1 MPDDD
6 DEHDEDEDDDDA
18 GCVYTLYR
26 VKELTKEAAKRAN
39 SSVSPASHQAPRV
52 LQSFETAPDIVP
64 RQTLKQPR
72 TKPSLF
78 HPSNIQL
85 SSTPMKDVRART
97 AADTGGLLLD
107 GENDLPISG
116 HHLSSGSSTN
126 HDRRIDRISPIHDSS
141 GLEVDLAAEFDVD
154 SSGKEVKVVEDRWKP
169 AMNGANKSELE
180 LSGGKLQDD
189 GQDVD
194 VAEERDEALVS
205 GRRSPCSCRS
215 LNSSLVS
222 IPPPP
227 QPECG
232 GSFTS
237 SYTPLGG
244 FPSVP
249 RLPSS
254 GKDSQQLF
262 AQTKARMENARTNI
276 QHFLHTDKTRT
287 SDVSSGSHRTLI
299 HHEDRLV
306 NSLTAGAHDVSGGKP
321 ESSSVDKLFG
331 KVQLLTSSAES
342 ETVRLEKGMYPPD
355 DVVVMETASS
365 RCHNVSD
372 EHGQQ
377 TAVNCENSGR
387 SWAEI
392 LEHSSGSYHCSGQ
405 CVPAAVLP
413 DLSWN
418 EDSEVTSHTLD
429 LLKAKVAALKRR
441 QEQLERDHFIVIQT
455 DPEAHRTPPDTSTT
469 KQNDFLTSVSRPGN
483 SRSSS
488 SGVSMSERSDE
499 VAEGVKAGEN
509 SLQSTRNL
517 FRRTTSAARSLVVQ
531 FTDVVDNHKPATVE
545 ATSDEDVICQ
555 PSGSDCICDSHTTT
569 QNHHHLLHPP
579 HPLGSSSSNHL
590 QEEVKS
596 TASTGT
602 FDGSAGGVLETK
614 VDARTSF
621 VDSSG
626 RVVSSAHAPG
636 VTIAS
641 EPDNHHTC
649 VSHDSLLPTSLTLN
663 TRSAKQ
669 NMRPS
674 SVQPGS
680 NADFMMSTGNTRHT
694 MEVPG
699 VVSSTDVVSGCNGLS
714 RLPVPDG
721 CLKVS
726 DGSEAG
732 GMLVAHHSDS
742 SQQSMSLNNC
752 TKSSPVTVDDSSQS
766 ADCRSVES
774 VTACVNDN
782 AATPLQQSTCSTLPA
797 MDQYHSDVEHFVGV
811 SSTSVTLPAAA
822 HSRDMIQRPSARQL
836 SQSVEQV
843 FTYLL
848 LTRLFIRST
857 L

>member
-6 DEHDEDEDDDDA
+6 DEHDDDEDDDGGA
-18 GCVYTLYR
+18 GCICTLYR

-126 HDRRIDRISPIHDSS
+126 HDRRIDRISPIHDLS
-141 GLEVDLAAEFDVD
+141 GLEVDSAAEFDVD
-154 SSGKEVKVVEDRWKP
+154 SSGKEVKVAEDQWKP

-189 GQDVD
+189 GQDAD
-194 VAEERDEALVS
+194 VGEERDEAVVS

-227 QPECG
+227 QPECN

-237 SYTPLGG
+237 LYTPLGG
-244 FPSVP
+244 FPSVS

-254 GKDSQQLF
+254 GTDSQQLF

-287 SDVSSGSHRTLI
+287 SDVSCGSHRTSI

-306 NSLTAGAHDVSGGKP
+306 NSLTAGAHDVS
-321 ESSSVDKLFG
+321 
-331 KVQLLTSSAES
+331 
-342 ETVRLEKGMYPPD
+342 ETVGLEKGMCPPD
-355 DVVVMETASS
+355 DAVVMETASS
-365 RCHNVSD
+365 RCRNVSD

-441 QEQLERDHFIVIQT
+441 QEQLERDHFVVIQT
-455 DPEAHRTPPDTSTT
+455 DPEAHRTLPNTSTT

-509 SLQSTRNL
+509 CLQSTRNL

-531 FTDVVDNHKPATVE
+531 FTDMVDNRKPATVE
-545 ATSDEDVICQ
+545 ATIDEDVICQ

-569 QNHHHLLHPP
+569 QNHHHLLHSP

-596 TASTGT
+596 RASTGT
-602 FDGSAGGVLETK
+602 FDGSAGDVLETK
-614 VDARTSF
+614 VDAR
-621 VDSSG
+621 
-626 RVVSSAHAPG
+626 
-636 VTIAS
+636 
-641 EPDNHHTC
+641 
-649 VSHDSLLPTSLTLN
+649 L
-663 TRSAKQ
+663 
-669 NMRPS
+669 
-674 SVQPGS
+674 
-680 NADFMMSTGNTRHT
+680 MMSVGNTRHT
-694 MEVPG
+694 TEIPG
-699 VVSSTDVVSGCNGLS
+699 VVSSIDVVSGCNSLS

-742 SQQSMSLNNC
+742 SQQSKSLNNR

-766 ADCRSVES
+766 ADCRTVES

-782 AATPLQQSTCSTLPA
+782 AATPLQQSTCNTLPA
-797 MDQYHSDVEHFVGV
+797 MDQYRGDVKHVVGV
-811 SSTSVTLPAAA
+811 SSTSVTLPAEA

-836 SQSVEQV
+836 SQSVVQV

-848 LTRLFIRST
+848 LTRLFIRWT